1 MVAEFSF
8 FKWRL
13 VIFKTQGVPSL
24 TGVPT
29 QEVTVDCTCGVRAFW
44 SVYKLNY
51 MKKYNLLTC
60 LNYYSS

>member
-1 MVAEFSF
+1 M
-8 FKWRL
+8 
-13 VIFKTQGVPSL
+13 IFKTQGVPSL